1 MLFRAVGTA
10 VLGRGHAGQAVRQ
23 AGGVGR
29 PVAEPVK
36 VVAARGKPAVVEDK
50 RLHAVV
56 LARPFASGQTPPLYI
71 FPQNRKTER
80 VIFYEK

>member
-29 PVAEPVK
+29 PVAEPIK

-56 LARPFASGQTPPLYI
+56 PAAPLRQAKHPLYI
-71 FPQNRKTER
+71 YSLRTAKPNG
-80 VIFYEK
+80 